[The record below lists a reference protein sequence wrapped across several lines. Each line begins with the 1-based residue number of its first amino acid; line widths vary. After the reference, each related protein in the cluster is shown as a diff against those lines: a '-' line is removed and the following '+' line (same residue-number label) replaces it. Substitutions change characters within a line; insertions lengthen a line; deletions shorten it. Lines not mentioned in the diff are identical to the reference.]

1 VTSAASPQASNPQDP
16 PRLRSDFE
24 TVLAPGAQR
33 RDYWRALLAHRSLFY
48 HLAAR
53 DLRVRYK
60 QTLLGLAWGL
70 FRPLLSTGAFTLVFG
85 VLGGFPTIGTT
96 AYPLV
101 VFCATL
107 PWQLFATGVLHG
119 SLSLTS
125 NASLVTRVYFPR
137 LLLPL
142 SALVNGLVDFAV
154 GLVLLLIILLV
165 VGQPPTWRLLTV
177 PAFATLALT
186 FSLGL
191 VLWLSALNVRY
202 RDFGYLAPFLLQ
214 LGFFLS
220 PVGFVSTTV
229 PEPWRVAYGLNPMV
243 GAIDGFRWAL
253 LDQGGTLDLHV
264 VAASIGVA
272 LLTLVSGL
280 AYFRRAEQ
288 TFADRI

>member
-1 VTSAASPQASNPQDP
+1 MMQAGAPTG
-16 PRLRSDFE
+16 FE

-33 RDYWRALLAHRSLFY
+33 RGYWRALLAHRSLFY

-85 VLGGFPTIGTT
+85 MLGGFPTIGQT
-96 AYPLV
+96 AYPIV

-119 SLSLTS
+119 SVSLTM

-142 SALVNGLVDFAV
+142 SALINGLVDFAV
-154 GLVLLLIILLV
+154 GLVLLLIVLIL
-165 VGQPPTWRLLTV
+165 VGQPPTWRLVTI
-177 PAFATLALT
+177 PAFALLALT

-191 VLWLSALNVRY
+191 GLWLSALNVRY

-220 PVGFVSTTV
+220 PVGFLSTTV
-229 PEPWRVAYGLNPMV
+229 PEHWRVAYGLNPMV

-253 LDQGGTLDLHV
+253 LDPSGPLDLGV
-264 VAASIGVA
+264 LAASVA
-272 LLTLVSGL
+272 VAIVTLVSGL
-280 AYFRRAEQ
+280 AYFRRAELS
-288 TFADRI
+288 FADRI